1 MTTHCVGEAFN
12 QFHSSKSHVIKNSFC
27 KLGLS
32 LPIDGSQDHELDIK
46 GFTSIDIGNW
56 QEDLVSLDGRADVR
70 EEGDDNVAFIET
82 ED

>member
-12 QFHSSKSHVIKNSFC
+12 QFHSSKSHVIKTSFR

-32 LPIDGSQDHELDIK
+32 LLINGSQDHALDIK
-46 GFTSIDIGNW
+46 GFTSIDVGNW
-56 QEDLVSLDGRADVR
+56 KEDLVSLDDRADVR
-70 EEGDDNVAFIET
+70 EEGDDYIAFIET